1 MKPFG
6 LFYSLDGCTCSL
18 CRSRGYR
25 KGNAYDSVI
34 RTSKHKARQQA
45 RKMINRELEDKEQ
58 KV

>member
-6 LFYSLDGCTCSL
+6 QFFSREGCTCSL

-25 KGNAYDSVI
+25 KSNAYDAVI

-45 RKMINRELEDKEQ
+45 KKHIQCELKIFSEG
-58 KV
+58 